1 MLPQSISNYVFRSL
15 ILRVIGYI
23 SPITYYIAK
32 LNQCKISI
40 LKYSFLYL
48 NPEGPMG
55 QPIPEHSANEIR
67 GTFARMSMNDS
78 EAVALIGGGHSFG
91 KTHGACNKGAGL
103 SPKLDPENPWPGL
116 CGSGRGEDTYTSGF
130 EFPWTKTP
138 TAWNTE
144 YFQNLILFPWKVGKG
159 PGDRF
164 QWRVEGVSPHARSAN
179 GSHRQNIGML
189 TTDVALLRAPFHCIN
204 KLLIYG
210 RIKIL
215 LV

>member
-1 MLPQSISNYVFRSL
+1 
-15 ILRVIGYI
+15 
-23 SPITYYIAK
+23 
-32 LNQCKISI
+32 
-40 LKYSFLYL
+40 
-48 NPEGPMG
+48 MG

-67 GTFARMSMNDS
+67 DTFARMSMNDS

-103 SPKLDPENPWPGL
+103 SPKLDPEKPWPGL

-179 GSHRQNIGML
+179 GSHRQNIGIGGL
-189 TTDVALLRAPFHCIN
+189 YGGYRSYGLGYGHGVYHYGKREAEPYYGVYSAHHAVAPVVSYAHHAVAAPVVSHA
-204 KLLIYG
+204 
-210 RIKIL
+210 
-215 LV
+215 VHAVH